1 MTSVVPLQVV
11 VIGGG
16 IAGLAAAHRVHQLD
30 ASAQITIIERDER
43 LGGKL
48 ALAEVGGV
56 QVDTGA
62 EAVLNLRPEA
72 VELAR
77 ASGLEDSLVYPA
89 TTAANVWSR
98 GVVQPMPR
106 TMMGVPHDLRAIRG
120 VISTKGVARAAMEA
134 RMPPMLLEPGDDLS
148 VGALIEDRFGKE
160 VVDRLVEPLLG
171 GVYAGHARELSVRAT
186 VPQLAMALDG
196 SSTLT
201 QIASRAMSRPSGE
214 VPIFAGLRGGMGEMP
229 GAVAQASGAHV
240 ILNTTVEELARNG
253 DGWQVRLP
261 SDHEPLHA
269 DAVIIATQARPAAS
283 LLAAVAPR
291 AAHELDRIDYASMAV
306 LTLAFPTRD
315 LPKIVGSGF
324 LTPPVEGRQVK
335 AATFSFNKWQWVKD
349 AGQAQGLSI
358 MRASIGRFR
367 EEHMLNATDEE
378 LLQRAL
384 SDLADA
390 VGISVKPTAWH
401 VQRWVD
407 GLPQYAVGHVER
419 VASIRREVAALPGIA
434 VCGAAYDGVG
444 IAACVAS
451 GTTAATKVLGE
462 LSGGAD
468 SKS

>member
-120 VISTKGVARAAMEA
+120 VSMSTIGRAIGW
-134 RMPPMLLEPGDDLS
+134 PPMLLEPGDDLS

-315 LPKIVGSGF
+315 LPQIVGSGF

-335 AATFSFNKWQWVKD
+335 AATFSFNKWHWVKD

-468 SKS
+468 SNS